1 MGFLTN
7 TAKQLLPRSLLGRSL
22 MIIVTPLVLLQLVS
36 AFIFYE
42 SHWDKVSV
50 RLARGVAG
58 DIGSVITLL
67 HQFPD
72 PEDRAWVFG
81 LAADHMELAVALQE
95 KGILPNEPVHPQDLT
110 ERALTDALREQ
121 VSQPFKLDPDSL
133 DRFYGVSIQLPIG
146 VLEVMVPRKRLF
158 SSTVYVFVLWMVGTS
173 MILFGVATI
182 FMRNQVKPIR
192 RLAIAADNFGKGR
205 EVVRVKPEGA
215 TEVRQATLAFLS
227 MRERILRQISQRTDM
242 LSGVSHDL
250 RTPLTRMKLQLA
262 MSGDAEGIS
271 DLRTDVAEMEHM
283 LESYLAFAR
292 GEGTEQ
298 PRLANLTELLG
309 EITEQARRNG
319 GLIDLHCEGSFTMP
333 LRPNALKR
341 ALANLIDN
349 AQRYAKHVWIRAGR
363 RADAIEILIDDDGPG
378 IPADKRD
385 EVFRPF
391 YRLDS
396 SRNPE
401 TGGSG
406 LGLAIALDIVRG
418 HGGDIELTDAPTG
431 GLRARVR
438 LPV

>member
-7 TAKQLLPRSLLGRSL
+7 TAKHLLPRSLLGRSL

-36 AFIFYE
+36 AVIFYE

-67 HQFPD
+67 RQFPD

-95 KGILPNEPVHPQDLT
+95 KGILPNEPVHPQGLT
-110 ERALTDALREQ
+110 ERALIDALREQ
-121 VSQPFKLDPDSL
+121 VGRPFQLDSESL
-133 DRFYGVSIQLPIG
+133 ERFYMVSIQLPAG
-146 VLEVMVPRKRLF
+146 VLEVIVPRKRLF

-205 EVVRVKPEGA
+205 EMVRVKPEGA

-271 DLRTDVAEMEHM
+271 DLRTDVDEMEHM
-283 LESYLAFAR
+283 LEGYLAFAR

-298 PRLANLTELLG
+298 PRLANLTDLLA

-319 GLIDLHCEGSFTMP
+319 GQIDLHCEGAFTMP

-341 ALANLIDN
+341 AIANLIDN

-385 EVFRPF
+385 DVFKPF
-391 YRLDS
+391 FRLDN

-418 HGGDIELTDAPTG
+418 HGGDIELADAPTG

>member
-1 MGFLTN
+1 MGFLTD
-7 TAKQLLPRSLLGRSL
+7 TAKRLLPRSLLGRSL

-36 AFIFYE
+36 AAIFYE
-42 SHWDKVSV
+42 SHWDKISL

-58 DIGSVITLL
+58 DIGTVISLL
-67 HQFPD
+67 RQFPD
-72 PEDRAWVFG
+72 AEDRNWIFR
-81 LAADHMELAVALQE
+81 LAADHMELTVALQE
-95 KGILPNEPVHPQDLT
+95 KAILPNQPAQPRGVT
-110 ERALTDALREQ
+110 EQAMDDALREQ
-121 VSQPFKLDPDSL
+121 VTQPFVLDTESL
-133 DRFYGVSIQLPIG
+133 DRFYVASIQLPAG
-146 VLEVMVPRKRLF
+146 VLEVIVPRKRLF
-158 SSTVYVFVLWMVGTS
+158 SSTVYVFVLWMIGTS

-192 RLAIAADNFGKGR
+192 RLAVAADNFGKGR

-215 TEVRQATLAFLS
+215 TEVRQATTAFLA
-227 MRERILRQISQRTDM
+227 MRERIQRQISQRTDM

-262 MSGDAEGIS
+262 MSGDADGIS

-283 LESYLAFAR
+283 LEGYLAFAR

-298 PRLANLTELLG
+298 PRLANLTDLLA
-309 EITEQARRNG
+309 EVAEQARRNG
-319 GLIDLHCEGSFTMP
+319 GQIDLHCEGPFTMP

-341 ALANLIDN
+341 AIANLIDN
-349 AQRYAKHVWIRAGR
+349 ALRYAEHVWIRAGR

-385 EVFRPF
+385 EVFKPF
-391 YRLDS
+391 FRLDS

-406 LGLAIALDIVRG
+406 LGLAIARDIVRG
-418 HGGDIELTDAPTG
+418 HGGDIELGEAPTG

>member
-1 MGFLTN
+1 MGFLSSTV
-7 TAKQLLPRSLLGRSL
+7 KQLLPRSLLGRSL

-42 SHWDKVSV
+42 THWDKISL

-58 DIGSVITLL
+58 DIGAVMSLL
-67 HQFPD
+67 RQFPD
-72 PEDRAWVFG
+72 PEHRGWIFA

-95 KGILPNEPVHPQDLT
+95 KAILPNEPVRPQGVT
-110 ERALTDALREQ
+110 ERALIDALREQ
-121 VSQPFKLDPDSL
+121 VTRPFLLDTESL
-133 DRFYGVSIQLPIG
+133 DRFYVVSIQLPTG
-146 VLEVMVPRKRLF
+146 VLEVIVPRKRLF

-173 MILFGVATI
+173 LILFGVATI

-192 RLAIAADNFGKGR
+192 RLAIAAENFGKGR

-215 TEVRQATLAFLS
+215 TEVRQATAAFLA

-262 MSGDAEGIS
+262 MSGDTEGIK

-298 PRLANLTELLG
+298 PRLANLTDLLT

-319 GLIDLHCEGSFTMP
+319 ALVDFHCEGTFTMP
-333 LRPNALKR
+333 FRPNALKR
-341 ALANLIDN
+341 AIANLIDN
-349 AQRYAKHVWIRAGR
+349 ALRYAKHVWIRAGR
-363 RADAIEILIDDDGPG
+363 RADTIEILIDDDGPG

-385 EVFRPF
+385 DVFKPF
-391 YRLDS
+391 FRLDS

-418 HGGDIELTDAPTG
+418 HGGDIELADAPTG

-438 LPV
+438 LPI

>member
-7 TAKQLLPRSLLGRSL
+7 TAKHLLPRSLLGRSL

-36 AFIFYE
+36 AVIFYE

-67 HQFPD
+67 RQFPD

-95 KGILPNEPVHPQDLT
+95 KGILPNEPVHPQGLT
-110 ERALTDALREQ
+110 ERALIDALREQ
-121 VSQPFKLDPDSL
+121 VGRPFQIDSESL
-133 DRFYGVSIQLPIG
+133 ERFYMVSIQLPAG
-146 VLEVMVPRKRLF
+146 VLEVIVPRKRLF

-205 EVVRVKPEGA
+205 EMVRVKPEGA

-262 MSGDAEGIS
+262 MSGDAEGIG
-271 DLRTDVAEMEHM
+271 DLRTDVDEMEHM
-283 LESYLAFAR
+283 LDGYLAFAR

-298 PRLANLTELLG
+298 PRLANLTDLLA

-319 GLIDLHCEGSFTMP
+319 GQIDLHCEGAFTMP

-341 ALANLIDN
+341 AIANLIDN

-378 IPADKRD
+378 IPADKRED
-385 EVFRPF
+385 VFKPF
-391 YRLDS
+391 FRLDN

-418 HGGDIELTDAPTG
+418 HGGDIELADAPTG

>member
-7 TAKQLLPRSLLGRSL
+7 TAKHLLPRSLLGRSL

-36 AFIFYE
+36 AVIFYE

-67 HQFPD
+67 RQFPD
-72 PEDRAWVFG
+72 PEDRAWIFG

-95 KGILPNEPVHPQDLT
+95 KGILPNEPVHPQGLT
-110 ERALTDALREQ
+110 ERALIDALREQ
-121 VSQPFKLDPDSL
+121 VGRPFQLDSESL
-133 DRFYGVSIQLPIG
+133 ERFYMVNIQLPAG
-146 VLEVMVPRKRLF
+146 VLEVIVPRKRLF

-205 EVVRVKPEGA
+205 EMVRVKPEGA

-262 MSGDAEGIS
+262 MSGDAEGIG
-271 DLRTDVAEMEHM
+271 DLRTDVDEMEHM
-283 LESYLAFAR
+283 LEGYLAFAR

-298 PRLANLTELLG
+298 PRLANLTDLLA

-319 GLIDLHCEGSFTMP
+319 GQIDLHCEGAFTMP

-341 ALANLIDN
+341 AIANLIDN

-385 EVFRPF
+385 DVFKPF
-391 YRLDS
+391 FRLDN

-418 HGGDIELTDAPTG
+418 HGGDIELADAPTG

>member
-7 TAKQLLPRSLLGRSL
+7 TAKRLLPRSLLGRSL

-36 AFIFYE
+36 AAIFYE
-42 SHWDKVSV
+42 SHWDKISL

-58 DIGSVITLL
+58 DIGTVISLL
-67 HQFPD
+67 RQFPD
-72 PEDRAWVFG
+72 AEDRNWIFG
-81 LAADHMELAVALQE
+81 LAADHMELTVALQE
-95 KGILPNEPVHPQDLT
+95 KAILPNQPVQPRGLT
-110 ERALTDALREQ
+110 EQAMDDALREQ
-121 VSQPFKLDPDSL
+121 VTQPFVLDTESL
-133 DRFYGVSIQLPIG
+133 DRFYVASIQLPAG
-146 VLEVMVPRKRLF
+146 VLEVIVPRKRLF
-158 SSTVYVFVLWMVGTS
+158 SSTVYVFVLWMIGTS

-192 RLAIAADNFGKGR
+192 RLAVAADNFGKGR

-215 TEVRQATLAFLS
+215 TEVRQATTAFLA
-227 MRERILRQISQRTDM
+227 MRERIQRQISQRTDM

-262 MSGDAEGIS
+262 MSGDADGIS

-283 LESYLAFAR
+283 LEGYLAFAR

-298 PRLANLTELLG
+298 PRLANLTDLLA
-309 EITEQARRNG
+309 EVAEQARRNG
-319 GLIDLHCEGSFTMP
+319 GQIDLHCEGPFTMP

-341 ALANLIDN
+341 AIANLIDN
-349 AQRYAKHVWIRAGR
+349 ALRYAEHVWIRAGR

-385 EVFRPF
+385 EVFKPF
-391 YRLDS
+391 FRLDS

-406 LGLAIALDIVRG
+406 LGLAIARDIVRG
-418 HGGDIELTDAPTG
+418 HGGDIELGEAPTG

>member
-7 TAKQLLPRSLLGRSL
+7 AAKQLLPRSLLGRSL

-50 RLARGVAG
+50 RLARSVAG

-67 HQFPD
+67 RQFPD
-72 PEDRAWVFG
+72 PQDRAWVFG

-110 ERALTDALREQ
+110 ERALIDALREQ
-121 VSQPFKLDPDSL
+121 VSQPFHLDPDAL
-133 DRFYGVSIQLPIG
+133 DRFYIVSIQLPAG

-262 MSGDAEGIS
+262 MSGDAEGVS
-271 DLRTDVAEMEHM
+271 ELRTDVAEMEHM

-298 PRLANLTELLG
+298 PRLANLTDLLG

-349 AQRYAKHVWIRAGR
+349 AQRYAEHVWIRAGR
-363 RADAIEILIDDDGPG
+363 RADAIEILVDDDGPG

-406 LGLAIALDIVRG
+406 LGLAIALDIVRS
-418 HGGDIELTDAPTG
+418 HGGDIELADAPTG

>member
-7 TAKQLLPRSLLGRSL
+7 ATKQLLPRSLLGRSL

-67 HQFPD
+67 RQFPD

-110 ERALTDALREQ
+110 ERALIDALREQ
-121 VSQPFKLDPDSL
+121 VSQPFQLDPDSL
-133 DRFYGVSIQLPIG
+133 DRFYMVSIQLPAG

-262 MSGDAEGIS
+262 MSGDGEGIS

-298 PRLANLTELLG
+298 PRLANLTDLLA
-309 EITEQARRNG
+309 EIAEQARRNG
-319 GLIDLHCEGSFTMP
+319 GLIDLHCEGTFTMP
-333 LRPNALKR
+333 FRPNALKR

-349 AQRYAKHVWIRAGR
+349 AQRYAKHVWIRAGQ

-385 EVFRPF
+385 KVFRPF
-391 YRLDS
+391 YRLDG

-418 HGGDIELTDAPTG
+418 HGGDIELGDAPTG

>member
-7 TAKQLLPRSLLGRSL
+7 ATKQLLPRSLLGRSL

-67 HQFPD
+67 RQFPD

-110 ERALTDALREQ
+110 ERALIDALREQ
-121 VSQPFKLDPDSL
+121 VSQPFQLDPDSL
-133 DRFYGVSIQLPIG
+133 DRFYMVSIQLPAG

-262 MSGDAEGIS
+262 MSGDGEGIS

-298 PRLANLTELLG
+298 PRLANLTDLLG

-341 ALANLIDN
+341 AIANLIDN

-385 EVFRPF
+385 DVFRPF

-418 HGGDIELTDAPTG
+418 HGGDIELADAPTG

>member
-1 MGFLTN
+1 MGFLANAT
-7 TAKQLLPRSLLGRSL
+7 KQLLPRSLLGRSL

-58 DIGSVITLL
+58 DIGAVIALL
-67 HQFPD
+67 RQFPD
-72 PEDRAWVFG
+72 PENRGWVFG

-95 KGILPNEPVHPQDLT
+95 TAILPNEPIHPQGLA
-110 ERALTDALREQ
+110 ESALIDALREQ
-121 VSQPFKLDPDSL
+121 VNRPFQLDTESL
-133 DRFYGVSIQLPIG
+133 DRFFVVSVQLPIG
-146 VLEVMVPRKRLF
+146 VLEVIVPRKRLF

-215 TEVRQATLAFLS
+215 TEVRQATTAFLA

-262 MSGDAEGIS
+262 MVSEAEGIS
-271 DLRTDVAEMEHM
+271 ELRTDVAEMEHM

-298 PRLANLTELLG
+298 PTLANLTDLLA
-309 EITEQARRNG
+309 EIAEQARRNG
-319 GLIDLHCEGSFTMP
+319 GQIDLHCEGSFIMP
-333 LRPNALKR
+333 FRQNALKR
-341 ALANLIDN
+341 AIANLIDN
-349 AQRYAKHVWIRAGR
+349 A
-363 RADAIEILIDDDGPG
+363 
-378 IPADKRD
+378 
-385 EVFRPF
+385 
-391 YRLDS
+391 
-396 SRNPE
+396 
-401 TGGSG
+401 
-406 LGLAIALDIVRG
+406 
-418 HGGDIELTDAPTG
+418 
-431 GLRARVR
+431 
-438 LPV
+438 